1 MKFELRLDKE
11 VLLEEIRKK
20 IVELMDLVNK
30 LEDVVG
36 KPIDEISPDFA
47 QALQDLDEYYGYL
60 ESNLV
65 V

>member
-1 MKFELRLDKE
+1 MDKG

-30 LEDVVG
+30 LEEVVG

-60 ESNLV
+60 ESGLED
-65 V
+65 